1 MKEPLFLVLLIC
13 ILTAC
18 EKEVHIPIEYTE
30 PKLVVNGLFNTDSLW
45 EVEIS
50 ASQYIYDSGTIPLI
64 NDAAV
69 TITNSTGNTITLL
82 NQGDGLYNSA
92 TEKPQTGQVYSI
104 NISHANYENA
114 SSSNQLPGELQVSN
128 IELQDQTM
136 VSGEQFRKISITF
149 QDSPDPDFYMIRIV
163 GGFWVETYDSLGMPD
178 SSLIPYPMWV
188 FSQSPAVENS
198 NPNNMQPTIIFKDEL
213 FNSTQYTIDLLVEE
227 YVFGGEKENIKDIYI
242 SISKIS
248 EEYYWYEKS
257 YLAYV
262 SSQNNQFFSQP
273 VQVYTNIEN
282 GLGIFAGFSTQT
294 DTINIP

>member
-1 MKEPLFLVLLIC
+1 MREPLFMALLIC
-13 ILTAC
+13 ILTSC

-30 PKLVVNGLFNTDSLW
+30 PKLVINSLFNTDSLW

-50 ASQYIYDSGTIPLI
+50 ASQYIYDFGTIPLI

-69 TITNSTGNTITLL
+69 TINNSTGNTITLV
-82 NQGDGLYNSA
+82 NQGNGLYTSG

-104 NISHANYENA
+104 NVSHTNYENA
-114 SSSNQLPGELQVSN
+114 SSTNQLPGELQVSN

-213 FNSTQYTIDLLVEE
+213 FNGTQYTIDLLVEE
-227 YVFGGEKENIKDIYI
+227 YIFGGEKENIKDIYI

-257 YLAYV
+257 YQAYV

>member
-213 FNSTQYTIDLLVEE
+213 FNGTQYTIDLLVEE
-227 YVFGGEKENIKDIYI
+227 YVFGGEKENLEDIYI

-257 YLAYV
+257 YQAYV